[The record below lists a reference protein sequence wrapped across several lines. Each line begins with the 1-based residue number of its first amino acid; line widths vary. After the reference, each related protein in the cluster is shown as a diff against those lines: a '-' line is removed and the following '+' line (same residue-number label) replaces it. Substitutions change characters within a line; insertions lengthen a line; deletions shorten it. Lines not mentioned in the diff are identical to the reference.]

1 MKSIALQ
8 ITKIYMKELQALRVV
23 EEVEVEE
30 VEAVHTKSMG
40 KTCTAH
46 KIAVKVE

>member
-30 VEAVHTKSMG
+30 VEVVHTKSMG
-40 KTCTAH
+40 KNVHRA
-46 KIAVKVE
+46 KNAVKVE